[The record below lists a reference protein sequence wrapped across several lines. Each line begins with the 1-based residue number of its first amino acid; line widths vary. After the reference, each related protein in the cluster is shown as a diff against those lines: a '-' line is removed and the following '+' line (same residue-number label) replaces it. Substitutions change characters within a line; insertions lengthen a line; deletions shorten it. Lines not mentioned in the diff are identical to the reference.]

1 MVSDGE
7 RGCEVLR
14 LLGAGWMVPILSALA
29 DGAARPSKLERLR
42 FAAAPSKNTR
52 RAQR

>member
-14 LLGAGWMVPILSALA
+14 LFGAGWMVPILSALA
-29 DGAARPSKLERLR
+29 DGGARPSELERLR
-42 FAAAPSKNTR
+42 FAGAREEHAA
-52 RAQR
+52 RAEV